1 MMTEALAQQ
10 SIFSIVINLVFLL
23 ITWWALQTFRFD
35 LFVKKPNSPQ
45 AKVLM
50 ILLTLSIG
58 SLASN
63 FFLDYYNWSI
73 RLQYFF

>member
-1 MMTEALAQQ
+1 MTEALAQQ
-10 SIFSIVINLVFLL
+10 SIFSIVISLVFLL
-23 ITWWALQTFRFD
+23 ITWWALQTVRIDIFF
-35 LFVKKPNSPQ
+35 KNPNSPQ

-58 SLASN
+58 SLASS

>member
-1 MMTEALAQQ
+1 MTEALAQQ
-10 SIFSIVINLVFLL
+10 SILTIVINLVFIM
-23 ITWWALQTFRFD
+23 ITWWALQTVRFD
-35 LFVKKPNSPQ
+35 VFFKKPNSPQ

-58 SLASN
+58 SLASS